1 MPQNIWINW
10 AFEASKHV
18 YFPSKVEKNNAS
30 ESEDEVEHFL
40 DYLLKEVEQHQQHL
54 VAGCC
59 FHLYY
64 DYEQLYDWD
73 DDPQ

>member
-1 MPQNIWINW
+1 MHSIRNSEVDRELRDMPQNIWINW

-40 DYLLKEVEQHQQHL
+40 DYLLKEVEQHQ
-54 VAGCC
+54 
-59 FHLYY
+59 
-64 DYEQLYDWD
+64 
-73 DDPQ
+73 